1 MNCYTRK
8 EKWAMA
14 IDDIMTKVKMAVE
27 ITVIVAGI
35 IAFGA
40 ICFMSS
46 KISSLERELETYKEY
61 VQESKE
67 TKTESYILVDGHKYM
82 VVDTVW

>member
-27 ITVIVAGI
+27 ITVIIAGFMAI
-35 IAFGA
+35 GA
-40 ICFMSS
+40 ICFMNQRMTAME
-46 KISSLERELETYKEY
+46 KELNYYKEH
-61 VQESKE
+61 VQEQEE
-67 TKTESYILVDGHKYM
+67 TKLQI
-82 VVDTVW
+82 VDTVTGRVIYEE

>member
-1 MNCYTRK
+1 MNCYTRR

-14 IDDIMTKVKMAVE
+14 IDGVMTKVKMAVE

-46 KISSLERELETYKEY
+46 KISSLERELETYKY
-61 VQESKE
+61 VQEQE
-67 TKTESYILVDGHKYM
+67 TKTESYVYVDGHKYM
-82 VVDTVW
+82 VVDTAW